1 MNVELKKELK
11 EDLWNITPEQLKE
24 LQQSVQ
30 NKIENSKKDLVFDE
44 KEKSE
49 LADINQ
55 DWNLSITESKI
66 EQHLQKLDD
75 LEKQIDFL
83 LTLVEIK
90 SEATIQEVA
99 RNTAS
104 KANQTINSMRDD
116 VKNVRN
122 NETVENKNDS
132 KKIQEIKEIWKNFE
146 KNWDLESSKVVKEI
160 ANSTWEIE
168 KILSKEYW
176 LKDISNFSEE
186 LKNEPF
192 LRWKVEKIFKIID
205 WIKTNWEARESDLLW
220 VNLEI
225 NDIISKINYTKQ
237 KDYKQDWSSEI
248 KDLYNLDVQSNNL
261 TLDKALA
268 LLNYTNRNFS
278 DIENRWNT
286 VWDGNL
292 SSIDS
297 KVEILD
303 MQSKLIEKI
312 NEFLNQENKENS
324 EVQLHA
330 ALIPIEG
337 WGYGVKILKFDK
349 NWKIIGWEVEKDVKD
364 TINKW
369 LNILSSIM
377 PFWKKKWEI
386 RNIKDLDK
394 QNNKIQENIEN
405 ERKTNLTSN
414 IKWVEN
420 TKSIYTS
427 CWLKIL
433 IQQICK
439 RMSLR

>member
-122 NETVENKNDS
+122 NETVESKNDS
-132 KKIQEIKEIWKNFE
+132 KKLQEIKEIWENFE

-160 ANSTWEIE
+160 ANSTWKIE

-176 LKDISNFSEE
+176 IKDISNFSEE

-192 LRWKVEKIFKIID
+192 LSWKVEKIFKIID
-205 WIKTNWEARESDLLW
+205 WIKTNWEARENDLLW
-220 VNLEI
+220 VKLEI
-225 NDIISKINYTKQ
+225 NDMISKINYTKQ
-237 KDYKQDWSSEI
+237 KEYKQDWSDEI
-248 KDLYNLDVQSNNL
+248 KNLYNLDAQSNNL
-261 TLDKALA
+261 TLEKALA

-278 DIENRWNT
+278 DIKAEN
-286 VWDGNL
+286 
-292 SSIDS
+292 IQDS
-297 KVEILD
+297 EIQLRVLKVKDE
-303 MQSKLIEKI
+303 E
-312 NEFLNQENKENS
+312 
-324 EVQLHA
+324 
-330 ALIPIEG
+330 
-337 WGYGVKILKFDK
+337 GYGVKILKFDK

-414 IKWVEN
+414 IKW
-420 TKSIYTS
+420 
-427 CWLKIL
+427 
-433 IQQICK
+433 
-439 RMSLR
+439 

>member
-1 MNVELKKELK
+1 MNVEIKKELK

-160 ANSTWEIE
+160 QLE
-168 KILSKEYW
+168 K
-176 LKDISNFSEE
+176 
-186 LKNEPF
+186 
-192 LRWKVEKIFKIID
+192 
-205 WIKTNWEARESDLLW
+205 
-220 VNLEI
+220 
-225 NDIISKINYTKQ
+225 
-237 KDYKQDWSSEI
+237 
-248 KDLYNLDVQSNNL
+248 
-261 TLDKALA
+261 
-268 LLNYTNRNFS
+268 
-278 DIENRWNT
+278 
-286 VWDGNL
+286 
-292 SSIDS
+292 
-297 KVEILD
+297 
-303 MQSKLIEKI
+303 
-312 NEFLNQENKENS
+312 
-324 EVQLHA
+324 
-330 ALIPIEG
+330 
-337 WGYGVKILKFDK
+337 
-349 NWKIIGWEVEKDVKD
+349 
-364 TINKW
+364 
-369 LNILSSIM
+369 
-377 PFWKKKWEI
+377 
-386 RNIKDLDK
+386 
-394 QNNKIQENIEN
+394 
-405 ERKTNLTSN
+405 
-414 IKWVEN
+414 
-420 TKSIYTS
+420 
-427 CWLKIL
+427 
-433 IQQICK
+433 
-439 RMSLR
+439 

>member
-1 MNVELKKELK
+1 MNPELKNQLK

-66 EQHLQKLDD
+66 EEHLQKLDD

-99 RNTAS
+99 RNTVS
-104 KANQTINSMRDD
+104 RANQTINSMRDD
-116 VKNVRN
+116 VKSVRN
-122 NETVENKNDS
+122 NETIENRDDS
-132 KKIQEIKEIWKNFE
+132 KKMQEIKEIWKDFE
-146 KNWDLESSKVVKEI
+146 KNWDVESSKVMTEI
-160 ANSTWEIE
+160 ANSTQEIE

-176 LKDISNFSEE
+176 LKDISNYLEE
-186 LKNEPF
+186 LKNETF
-192 LRWKVEKIFKIID
+192 LSWKVEKIFKIID
-205 WIKTNWEARESDLLW
+205 WIKINWEARESDLLW
-220 VNLEI
+220 VKLEI

-237 KDYKQDWSSEI
+237 KDYKQDWSNEI

-312 NEFLNQENKENS
+312 NDFLYL
-324 EVQLHA
+324 V
-330 ALIPIEG
+330 
-337 WGYGVKILKFDK
+337 
-349 NWKIIGWEVEKDVKD
+349 
-364 TINKW
+364 
-369 LNILSSIM
+369 NI
-377 PFWKKKWEI
+377 
-386 RNIKDLDK
+386 
-394 QNNKIQENIEN
+394 
-405 ERKTNLTSN
+405 
-414 IKWVEN
+414 
-420 TKSIYTS
+420 
-427 CWLKIL
+427 
-433 IQQICK
+433 
-439 RMSLR
+439 